1 MKQIIERYR
10 FKIKQGKEQHSIQGY
25 SEHKKG
31 SHRILLLDV
40 ALNLVDKAKY
50 ETRSESGGQVTKRP
64 LKQKNKGE
72 QREISLKHPSLADA
86 EPRADP

>member
-10 FKIKQGKEQHSIQGY
+10 FKIKQGKEQHSIRGY

-31 SHRILLLDV
+31 SHRILLLDM

-50 ETRSESGGQVTKRP
+50 ETRSESGGQVTQGGLSSRRT
-64 LKQKNKGE
+64 
-72 QREISLKHPSLADA
+72 RESKEKLQHPSLADA
-86 EPRADP
+86 EPRADL